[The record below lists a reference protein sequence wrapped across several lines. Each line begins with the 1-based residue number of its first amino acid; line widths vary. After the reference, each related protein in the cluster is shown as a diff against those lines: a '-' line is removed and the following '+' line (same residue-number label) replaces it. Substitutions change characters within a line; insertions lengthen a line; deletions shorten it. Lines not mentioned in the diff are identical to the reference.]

1 MIQWFTII
9 AWLHVLN
16 VVHRSTQNKA
26 SSPGI
31 DTLSSIAALGLVA
44 TPTIWFT
51 ITFWDQIKF
60 W

>member
-1 MIQWFTII
+1 MIQWVTFILWAYVI
-9 AWLHVLN
+9 C
-16 VVHRSTQNKA
+16 VVYNITYKRTLTPVA
-26 SSPGI
+26 
-31 DTLSSIAALGLVA
+31 DTFYAAVSLGLVA

>member
-1 MIQWFTII
+1 MIQWFTVII
-9 AWLHVLN
+9 WLQVLS
-16 VVHRSTQNKA
+16 VVHRSTQKKA
-26 SSPGI
+26 SSPGV
-31 DTLSSIAALGLVA
+31 DTFSSIVALGLVA